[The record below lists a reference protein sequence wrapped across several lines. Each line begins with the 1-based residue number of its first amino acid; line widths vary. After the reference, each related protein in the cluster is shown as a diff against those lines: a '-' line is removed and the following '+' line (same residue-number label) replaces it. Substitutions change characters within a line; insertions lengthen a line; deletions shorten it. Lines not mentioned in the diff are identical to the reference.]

1 MPLAEGRGFMPADYV
16 LQARGITKTFPGV
29 RALDA
34 VHLELARGEVHA
46 LVGENGAGKTTLMHV
61 LGGIHRPD
69 AGEILLDGRPVRFR
83 SAHDAARHGIS
94 VVFQELSLAANLSVA
109 ENLFANRQPVWG
121 PNLIDS
127 RRLHSQTRD
136 LLRRFGLDIPPGLPL
151 KRLPVAQQ
159 QVIEILKAISQRPK
173 VLILDEPTSSLTAP
187 DTQLLFRN
195 MAALKAEGTSFI
207 YISHHLPEIFQV
219 ADRVTVLRD
228 GKYVDTV
235 RAAETTEASLIRMMV
250 GRDIA
255 NIYGERRSEIGEE
268 YFRVEGAS
276 GRAFR
281 EVSLSLRRGEI
292 LGLAGLVG
300 AGRTELARGL
310 VGIEPMAAG
319 TVRLDGETL
328 HLGSPGEAIRH
339 RVAYL
344 TEDRKDQG
352 LFLRM
357 TVRDNCVAAS
367 LRAFAGALGFM
378 DEGRA
383 DARAEE
389 SRRKFNIIT
398 PGIRQQVRNLSGGNQ
413 QKVLLAM
420 WMGIRPRVLIVDEPT
435 RGVDVGARSEIYA
448 LLRELAA
455 TGVGIVMI
463 SSDLLEVLGL
473 SDRILVMR
481 GGRIAGE
488 YSRAQA
494 NEEKVIACASGVGE
508 ECCTA

>member
-1 MPLAEGRGFMPADYV
+1 MPADYV

-29 RALDA
+29 RALDG
-34 VHLELARGEVHA
+34 VHLDLERGEVHA

-69 AGEILLDGRPVRFR
+69 AGEILLEGRPVRFR
-83 SAHDAARHGIS
+83 NAHDAARHGIG
-94 VVFQELSLAANLSVA
+94 VVFQELSLVENLSVA
-109 ENLFANRQPVWG
+109 ENLFANRQPVYG
-121 PNLIDS
+121 PNFIDS
-127 RRLHSQTRD
+127 RRLHDQTRELLKRFD
-136 LLRRFGLDIPPGLPL
+136 LDVPPGLPL
-151 KRLPVAQQ
+151 KHLPVAQQ
-159 QVIEILKAISQRPK
+159 QAVEILKAISQRPK

-187 DTQLLFRN
+187 DTQRLFRN
-195 MAALKAEGTSFI
+195 MQALKAEGTSFI

-219 ADRVTVLRD
+219 ADRVTVMRD
-228 GKYVDTV
+228 GRYVDTV
-235 RAAETTEASLIRMMV
+235 RAADATEASLIKLMV

-255 NIYGERRSEIGEE
+255 DIYGERESEIGEV

-276 GRAFR
+276 GEGFH
-281 EVSLSLRRGEI
+281 EVGLTLRRGEI

-310 VGIEPMAAG
+310 VGIEPIGKG

-328 HLGSPGEAIRH
+328 RIHSPAEAIRH

-344 TEDRKDQG
+344 TENRKDQG

-357 TVRDNCVAAS
+357 TVRDNCVAPS
-367 LRAFAGALGFM
+367 LRAFAGALGLM
-378 DEGRA
+378 DEGRV
-383 DARAEE
+383 DAQAEE

-420 WMGIRPRVLIVDEPT
+420 WMGIRPRVLVVDEPT

-448 LLRELAA
+448 LLRALAA
-455 TGVGIVMI
+455 TGVGILMI

-473 SDRILVMR
+473 TDRIVVMR

-488 YSRAQA
+488 FSRAQA
-494 NEEKVIACASGVGE
+494 TEEKIIACASGVGE
-508 ECCTA
+508 ECCATE

>member
-1 MPLAEGRGFMPADYV
+1 MQDDTV
-16 LQARGITKTFPGV
+16 LEARDITKTFPGV
-29 RALDA
+29 RALDK

-61 LGGIHRPD
+61 LGGIYRPD
-69 AGEILLDGRPVRFR
+69 SGTILLEGRAVRFR
-83 SAHDAARHGIS
+83 SAHDAARAGIG
-94 VVFQELSLAANLSVA
+94 VVFQELSLVENLSVA
-109 ENLFANRQPVWG
+109 ENIFANRQAVRMG
-121 PNLIDS
+121 DFVDS
-127 RRLHSQTRD
+127 GRLHAETLG
-136 LLRRFGLDIPPGLPL
+136 LLKRFSLDISPSMPL
-151 KRLPVAQQ
+151 KHLPPSQR
-159 QVIEILKAISQRPK
+159 QVIEILKAMSQRPK
-173 VLILDEPTSSLTAP
+173 VLILDEPTSSLTAL

-195 MAALKAEGTSFI
+195 MDQLKAEGTSFI

-228 GKYVDTV
+228 GRYVDTV
-235 RAAETTEASLIRMMV
+235 RASEATEASLIKLMV
-250 GRDIA
+250 GRDLA
-255 NIYGERRSEIGEE
+255 NIYGERRSSVGEE
-268 YFRVEGAS
+268 YFRVDGAAAT
-276 GRAFR
+276 GFND
-281 EVSLSLRRGEI
+281 VTFPLGRGEI
-292 LGLAGLVG
+292 LGVAGLVG

-310 VGIEPMAAG
+310 VGLEPMRAG
-319 TVRLDGETL
+319 TVTLDGRRL
-328 HLGSPGEAIRH
+328 AIRSPADAIGQ

-357 TVRDNCVAAS
+357 TVRENMIAPS
-367 LRAFAGALGFM
+367 LRAFGGRLGLM
-378 DEGRA
+378 DEGRI
-383 DARAEE
+383 DAHAES
-389 SRRKFNIIT
+389 SRRRFGIVT
-398 PGIRQQVRNLSGGNQ
+398 PSIRQQVRNLSGGNQ
-413 QKVLLAM
+413 QKVLVAM

-488 YSRAQA
+488 YTRAQA
-494 NEEKVIACASGVGE
+494 TEEKVIACASGVGQ
-508 ECCTA
+508 ECCATE